1 MSSGGRGGG
10 GSTRIELRDIWSTT
24 AGCGDT
30 CGGACH
36 IGGSGARTGGG
47 GGNGGA
53 GHTGGSGSRTGA
65 GGGGAITVGP
75 AGIAGFAVTSGFT
88 SGGGSTGTTGFTGA
102 VAGGAT
108 ETVGADG

>member
-36 IGGSGARTGGG
+36 TGGSGSRTGGG
-47 GGNGGA
+47 GGDGGA
-53 GHTGGSGSRTGA
+53 CHTGGSGSRTGGGGGVGGACHTRGSGSGTGA
-65 GGGGAITVGP
+65 GDGGAITIGR

-88 SGGGSTGTTGFTGA
+88 SGGGSTG
-102 VAGGAT
+102 
-108 ETVGADG
+108 